1 MSKNKEIIEA
11 INWRYA
17 TKKFDPTKK
26 ICSEDLET
34 LKEVLRLTPSSYG
47 LQPWKFLIIEDP
59 ELRKEL
65 RVHSWG
71 QSQVTDASHLFV
83 LCTYLRTTEEQVDQH
98 VENTALT
105 RGVNK
110 ETLAGYGNFVKKKM
124 SELSDEDMKFWN
136 IKQAYIALGHLLSAC
151 ATLKIDATPMEGF
164 EPDKY
169 NELLGLN
176 ERGLNATLVCP
187 VGYRS
192 ADDQAQFNLK
202 VRRDPETLFEVL

>member
-26 ICSEDLET
+26 ISSEDLET

-71 QSQVTDASHLFV
+71 QAQVTDASHLFV
-83 LCTYLRTTEEQVDQH
+83 LCTYLRTTEEQVDRH

-105 RGVNK
+105 CGVDK

-164 EPDKY
+164 EPEQYSKV
-169 NELLGLN
+169 LGLK
-176 ERGLNATLVCP
+176 EKGLYPALVCP

-192 ADDQAQFNLK
+192 AEDPAQFNKK
-202 VRRDPETLFEVL
+202 VRKSAGEVFEVL